1 MEDGI
6 AKAAQG
12 ATTLE
17 DLARVVPPDNSGR
30 VTAAPAPAPVATAPA
45 AVAPA
50 GKPVVAGPTER
61 ATGKVL
67 VVEDSPTIVTV
78 VKYYLELEGFAVTV
92 AADGNQ
98 GLALALQELPDVVVT
113 DRSMPGMDGIAL
125 VQALR
130 ADPRTAR
137 AAILMLTSDTS
148 PEREEEGLAV
158 GADDYMTKPVEPRRL
173 AARVRALAKRAER
186 RATSG

>member
-1 MEDGI
+1 M
-6 AKAAQG
+6 
-12 ATTLE
+12 
-17 DLARVVPPDNSGR
+17 
-30 VTAAPAPAPVATAPA
+30 
-45 AVAPA
+45 
-50 GKPVVAGPTER
+50 
-61 ATGKVL
+61 
-67 VVEDSPTIVTV
+67 VEDSATIVTV
-78 VKYYLELEGFAVTV
+78 VKYYLELEGFTVTV

-98 GLALALQELPDVVVT
+98 GLALAFQELPDVVVT

-158 GADDYMTKPVEPRRL
+158 GADDYMSKPVEPRRL
-173 AARVRALAKRAER
+173 AARVRSLAKRAER
-186 RATSG
+186 RTSPA

>member
-1 MEDGI
+1 MITWMAPDSSRVI
-6 AKAAQG
+6 V
-12 ATTLE
+12 AT
-17 DLARVVPPDNSGR
+17 VP
-30 VTAAPAPAPVATAPA
+30 AAPTTAPA
-45 AVAPA
+45 ALAAVADA
-50 GKPVVAGPTER
+50 GTR
-61 ATGKVL
+61 ATPPTGPANAKVL
-67 VVEDSPTIVTV
+67 VVEDSATIVTV
-78 VKYYLELEGFAVTV
+78 VKYYLELEGFTVTV

-98 GLALALQELPDVVVT
+98 GLALAFQELPDVVVT

-158 GADDYMTKPVEPRRL
+158 GADDYMSKPVEPRRL
-173 AARVRALAKRAER
+173 AARVRSLAKRAER
-186 RATSG
+186 RTSPA